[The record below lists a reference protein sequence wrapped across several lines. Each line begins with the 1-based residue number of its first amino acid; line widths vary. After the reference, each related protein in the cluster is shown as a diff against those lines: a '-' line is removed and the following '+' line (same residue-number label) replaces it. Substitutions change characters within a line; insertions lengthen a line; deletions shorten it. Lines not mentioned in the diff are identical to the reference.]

1 MKKSKKITFI
11 AIFSTLILS
20 PMALVS
26 CVTTKSNNQIDP
38 SAKQNTKQTSPQSAP
53 KENNT
58 NTNGNSIISPQN
70 PDSSKTP
77 ETQVPPT
84 KPEDQNKEPQSPKDP
99 EIKDNGQ
106 KNEGPKAPEIKDM
119 SQKDQAPQVPQKQPE
134 DPKKPETQKPP
145 VKSEDQNKEPQDPKA
160 PEKQAETPKDP
171 QVKDMANKNIQGP
184 KVPEKQAQTPK
195 DPEIK
200 NMDQKDQAPQEPQKQ
215 PEASK
220 KPETQ
225 KPPTNPESSNTQQE
239 NKQPEVQKTPEKPK
253 APKAEE
259 PQNPGNT
266 QNNANDQGQTQ
277 EDSNVQK
284 WWQNSGAP
292 EVELTKISSDG
303 QNLNLSFSEELPQGI
318 TAKLVFSKTDDQSG
332 QTKEID
338 FSTTKSK
345 DQKINLGELRS
356 GKYTISHIIFGIA
369 LFYPNSNNTFDY
381 TSANEDFL
389 ATRDFLRNLDINVKE
404 EKKNIQQISHI
415 GINDFNYSLIEKESN
430 ENSKTF
436 EFPQEIL
443 DKNKFK
449 QAKVKFTF
457 KSQSEQVNN
466 SKRSVNLDVHIDDKF
481 AFTKTIEWT
490 YLSLQSIY
498 NQFEKREQRYNELKD
513 LIIKKYFEN
522 RKNTLPIELPN
533 YKKGLG
539 SENKEL
545 AKSTKISLKDEIDA
559 TFKGYGILK
568 YNNSTFEENHGASL
582 NDKEGSAK
590 LVFEIS
596 RGNYQGILI
605 EISINGFATYGDYD
619 KDYESWQRENDF
631 NISASSQ
638 HRGYSANLVFKPY
651 WWQTYYWLASYS
663 DQNPSLTF
671 SFKDQNK
678 DDLIYGF
685 KLLFWKGQY
694 YRSDS
699 YKVEYRKT
707 ANGPWES
714 LDISNRKVHEFS
726 DNRFIEEEI
735 LIKKDQVQ
743 AVRVTFLKDKKAHHT
758 SVAALMPITKK
769 ASSNA

>member
-106 KNEGPKAPEIKDM
+106 KNEG
-119 SQKDQAPQVPQKQPE
+119 
-134 DPKKPETQKPP
+134 
-145 VKSEDQNKEPQDPKA
+145 PKA

-415 GINDFNYSLIEKESN
+415 GINDFNYSLIEK
-430 ENSKTF
+430 
-436 EFPQEIL
+436 
-443 DKNKFK
+443 
-449 QAKVKFTF
+449 
-457 KSQSEQVNN
+457 
-466 SKRSVNLDVHIDDKF
+466 
-481 AFTKTIEWT
+481 
-490 YLSLQSIY
+490 
-498 NQFEKREQRYNELKD
+498 NQM
-513 LIIKKYFEN
+513 
-522 RKNTLPIELPN
+522 
-533 YKKGLG
+533 
-539 SENKEL
+539 
-545 AKSTKISLKDEIDA
+545 KI
-559 TFKGYGILK
+559 
-568 YNNSTFEENHGASL
+568 
-582 NDKEGSAK
+582 
-590 LVFEIS
+590 
-596 RGNYQGILI
+596 Q
-605 EISINGFATYGDYD
+605 
-619 KDYESWQRENDF
+619 
-631 NISASSQ
+631 
-638 HRGYSANLVFKPY
+638 
-651 WWQTYYWLASYS
+651 
-663 DQNPSLTF
+663 
-671 SFKDQNK
+671 
-678 DDLIYGF
+678 
-685 KLLFWKGQY
+685 KLL
-694 YRSDS
+694 
-699 YKVEYRKT
+699 
-707 ANGPWES
+707 N
-714 LDISNRKVHEFS
+714 
-726 DNRFIEEEI
+726 
-735 LIKKDQVQ
+735 
-743 AVRVTFLKDKKAHHT
+743 FLKKF
-758 SVAALMPITKK
+758 
-769 ASSNA
+769 